1 MPWTVLNPFQCLTP
15 YFYDY
20 YDYYYYI
27 HVFTEIKAPI
37 VKGHLID
44 ASNHSRDTR
53 RLILTCFQN
62 QAQALWMVYPS
73 VHEDFMKQSKQY
85 YSLPLLP
92 RSKQNQIAINALSL
106 R

>member
-1 MPWTVLNPFQCLTP
+1 MPWTVLNPLQCLTP
-15 YFYDY
+15 HFYDY
-20 YDYYYYI
+20 YYYNYYI

-44 ASNHSRDTR
+44 ASSHSRDTR

-62 QAQALWMVYPS
+62 QAQALWTVYQS

-92 RSKQNQIAINALSL
+92 RSQQKQTAINALS
-106 R
+106 